1 MISGAALLQRA
12 DALAAITETPPALTR
27 SYLTPEH
34 KRASDLVLGWMRAA
48 GMSAALD
55 AAGNCAGRYEG
66 ATPGRPC
73 LMLGSH
79 LDTVR
84 DAGKYDGILGVLTA
98 IACVDALHRAGERL
112 PFAIEVLGFG
122 DEEGVRFGGTL
133 IGSRA
138 VAGSFDPA
146 LLALRDANGTSL
158 ADAYAKFG
166 LDSACIPALARRRGD
181 LLAYAELHIEQGP
194 RLESEGLPVG
204 VVTAIAGFT
213 RLQVEI
219 KGMAGHAGTVPMPA
233 RRDAL
238 AAAAECVLA
247 VETRGSAPGLVATVG
262 KIEAAPGA
270 INVIPG
276 VARFT
281 VDMRSADDALREAAV
296 SDLSDEFRAIAAR
309 RGVEL
314 AIHGT
319 QSSPAAVCAPWVMDQ
334 FAAAVRA
341 EGVREFR
348 LMSGAGHDGM
358 AMIRIA
364 DIGMLF
370 VRCARGISHNPAEAI
385 TAEDAEIG
393 ANVLL
398 RFIRAFRPKESA
410 R

>member
-1 MISGAALLQRA
+1 MISGADLLARA
-12 DALAAITETPPALTR
+12 DALAAVTETPPALTR

-34 KRASDLVLGWMRAA
+34 RRASDLVLGWMRAA

-55 AAGNCAGRYEG
+55 AAGNCTGRYEG
-66 ATPGRPC
+66 RAPGLPC

-98 IACVDALHRAGERL
+98 IACVDALNRAGERL

-146 LLALRDANGTSL
+146 LLDLRDAAGTSL
-158 ADAYAKFG
+158 AEAYAKFG
-166 LDSACIPALARRRGD
+166 LDPARLPDIARRRGD

-194 RLESEGLPVG
+194 RLEAEGLPVG

-219 KGMAGHAGTVPMPA
+219 KGMAGHAGTVPMA
-233 RRDAL
+233 GRRDAL

-247 VETRGSAPGLVATVG
+247 VERRGSAPGLVATVG

-276 VARFT
+276 AARFT
-281 VDMRSADDALREAAV
+281 VDMRSADDALREAAIAT
-296 SDLSDEFRAIAAR
+296 LSQEFRAIAAR
-309 RGVEL
+309 RGVDL
-314 AIHGT
+314 AIHGM
-319 QSSPAAVCAPWVMDQ
+319 QSSPAAICAPWIMEQ
-334 FAAAVRA
+334 LAAAVRA

-385 TAEDAEIG
+385 TAEDAAIG
-393 ANVLL
+393 ARVLL
-398 RFIRAFRPKESA
+398 RFIRAFRPKGEA

>member
-1 MISGAALLQRA
+1 MISGADLLARA
-12 DALAAITETPPALTR
+12 DALAAVTETPPALTR

-34 KRASDLVLGWMRAA
+34 RRASDLVLGWMRAA

-55 AAGNCAGRYEG
+55 AAGNCTGRYEG
-66 ATPGRPC
+66 RAPGLPC

-84 DAGKYDGILGVLTA
+84 DAGKYDGILGVLAA
-98 IACVDALHRAGERL
+98 IACVDALNRAGERL

-138 VAGSFDPA
+138 VAGAFDPA
-146 LLALRDANGTSL
+146 LLDLRDAAGTSL
-158 ADAYAKFG
+158 AEAYRAFG
-166 LDSACIPALARRRGD
+166 LDPARLPAIARRRGD
-181 LLAYAELHIEQGP
+181 VLAYVELHIEQGP
-194 RLESEGLPVG
+194 RLEAEGLPLG

-219 KGMAGHAGTVPMPA
+219 KGMAGHAGTVPMA
-233 RRDAL
+233 GRRDAL

-247 VETRGSAPGLVATVG
+247 VERHGSAPGLVATVG

-276 VARFT
+276 AARFT
-281 VDMRSADDALREAAV
+281 VDMRSADDALREAAIAT
-296 SDLSDEFRAIAAR
+296 LSREFRAIAAR
-309 RGVEL
+309 RGVDL
-314 AIHGT
+314 AIHGM
-319 QSSPAAVCAPWVMDQ
+319 QSSPAAICAPWIMEQ
-334 FAAAVRA
+334 LAAAVRA

-385 TAEDAEIG
+385 TAEDAETG
-393 ANVLL
+393 ARALL
-398 RFIRAFRPKESA
+398 RFVRAFRPKEDT